1 MLLLVY
7 TFLYNFYFSLYTKS
21 LKTVPLA
28 LLNNISRRLL
38 MVTNLGVF

>member
-1 MLLLVY
+1 MLLLVCK
-7 TFLYNFYFSLYTKS
+7 FLYNFIFPYTKS
-21 LKTVPLA
+21 LKTVFFA